1 MYFLSLNMRNSFA
14 SGDEHLSLAPR
25 EVRQRLQE
33 PPPSYDPNDSYRSR
47 SSSPRLSISK
57 TAPEYVMRD
66 EERYPTPVEENP
78 GLQPY
83 IAPFTPTP
91 RSPVSSEIVSPIIT
105 SPLNKTESSTTSY
118 EVGVEAQKTQS
129 TPARKYY
136 GLPRRIFFAL
146 VAGSVLLAIT
156 AITIGVVV
164 ALKLKAASET
174 TRLPGLTSSGLFLD
188 TSNTIW
194 NSQIAYTNTTT
205 GKVNF
210 RLNNGSD
217 TYAAEQAMNLTLVPA
232 TNAPMSMV
240 SMLGTNGNIYLNLFY
255 IYNSQIVLANISCEL
270 TSCTTIYN
278 GVISRDVTYPV
289 YKSSGLAAIYL
300 GSKGF
305 RVFYHNTDLYVSQL
319 SMQGDGN
326 WDHATTISGK
336 AVSGSSISATEIGTG
351 GTFAV
356 FYVEDKSK
364 NLYYTQYNRTFQAAT
379 SVSSTSST
387 AHWSSLTAFS
397 TCWQPSSDTAYVF
410 FTGSNKLVY
419 KLASAN
425 ITQSS
430 PGPLDWGSETH
441 DLSWVP
447 SDAMREAIGA
457 IAWDHEARFYRL
469 VEGQMAQSQLSAG
482 VWSAKFI

>member
-1 MYFLSLNMRNSFA
+1 MRNSFA
-14 SGDEHLSLAPR
+14 SGDERLSLAPR

-33 PPPSYDPNDSYRSR
+33 PPPSYNPEDSFRSR
-47 SSSPRLSISK
+47 GSSPRLSISK

-78 GLQPY
+78 GLHPY
-83 IAPFTPTP
+83 SVPVTPTP
-91 RSPVSSEIVSPIIT
+91 RTRTPVSSENVSPIMA
-105 SPLNKTESSTTSY
+105 SPLHRIESITTGY
-118 EVGVEAQKTQS
+118 EVGVEAQKIQP
-129 TPARKYY
+129 TPARKCC
-136 GLPRRIFFAL
+136 
-146 VAGSVLLAIT
+146 AIT
-156 AITIGVVV
+156 VGVVIV
-164 ALKLKAASET
+164 LKLKAESET

-188 TSNTIW
+188 TNSTIW

-217 TYAAEQAMNLTLVPA
+217 SYAAEQAMNLTIIPA

-255 IYNSQIVLANISCEL
+255 IYNSQIVLANVSCEL

-278 GVISRDVTYPV
+278 GVISHNVTYPV
-289 YKSSGLAAIYL
+289 YKASGLAAVYL
-300 GSKGF
+300 GSKGI

-326 WDHATTISGK
+326 WDHGTTVSGK

-351 GTFAV
+351 GMFAV

-364 NLYYTQYNRTFQAAT
+364 NLYYTQYNHTFQAST
-379 SVSSTSST
+379 SVSSASST

-419 KLASAN
+419 KLSSAN
-425 ITQSS
+425 VTQSS
-430 PGPLDWGSETH
+430 PGPLDWGSEAH